1 MELTR
6 QKISGTFQG
15 ETLRTGGELYSI
27 QDVGVGRA
35 TATMA
40 LFFNLP
46 KFKFQSL
53 ELCGEFRPPTSEAY
67 WGAMNSV
74 AAPDSDPARRE
85 ALPTDPH
92 RSAALRFMGGVTVL
106 PRHFAEEPLGRLP
119 VSEHDRLV
127 EQSA

>member
-15 ETLRTGGELYSI
+15 ETLRIGGELYST
-27 QDVGVGRA
+27 QDVGVGRT

-53 ELCGEFRPPTSEAY
+53 ELCGELRPPTSEGY
-67 WGAMNSV
+67 WGGH
-74 AAPDSDPARRE
+74 E
-85 ALPTDPH
+85 LG
-92 RSAALRFMGGVTVL
+92 RSAGLRSGSSRSTFHRAASECGAPV
-106 PRHFAEEPLGRLP
+106 HGR
-119 VSEHDRLV
+119 R
-127 EQSA
+127 QG